1 MEFRALVAENGVF
14 EAVKSGQD
22 EGRRVAR
29 LVHFAVLHVVLEDL
43 DATLSSEHLLIV
55 TTVFADVR
63 QDVEGQLTD
72 VKRACSRL
80 ILNKIEKS
88 LNQSAMHQVHLEE
101 IEETC

>member
-1 MEFRALVAENGVF
+1 MQLGALVPIDRIL
-14 EAVKSGQD
+14 EAVKRRQN
-22 EGRRVAR
+22 ERCRVAG
-29 LVHFAVLHVVLEDL
+29 LVHLAVLHVVLEDL

-80 ILNKIEKS
+80 VLN
-88 LNQSAMHQVHLEE
+88 
-101 IEETC
+101 

>member
-1 MEFRALVAENGVF
+1 MQLGALVPIDRIL
-14 EAVKSGQD
+14 EAVKRRQNESS
-22 EGRRVAR
+22 RVAG
-29 LVHFAVLHVVLEDL
+29 LVHLAVLHVVLEDL

-80 ILNKIEKS
+80 VLNQIEKS
-88 LNQSAMHQVHLEE
+88 LYQSAVHQVHLEE